1 MRKRMIGA
9 GIATAIAVTGIA
21 AGSGLADHTPD
32 TPTNVTVVGTPARA
46 QIAGGP
52 WTLAQGI
59 LGSSSTGTPKVGSYP
74 NDYTLPFAQTNAG
87 RTNLM
92 APYYFPYV
100 TGEGRDL
107 NGLFDYRP
115 RSAMESVV
123 SATSE
128 DGGKTW
134 KYTGQALAYTPQ
146 ANYQYQQAPNDPT
159 KAGANLFANGSDD
172 GQGHPFAY
180 RFCGHHYLY
189 TLNRTAGIID
199 SGELLVHE
207 LASGDPG
214 HKSPLRHL
222 PANETPAG
230 NSLVAMHTVGL
241 AGADG
246 IIGVVRAGHGT
257 YHVLWVRKNLAPAV
271 NGYNT
276 DTTEVLLSTTTD
288 GIHFTGT
295 TPVNGLNT
303 STDGTKSFANDTSGS
318 VAPGGSPSTETRWI
332 TSRGTLVSFHND
344 GHASYGLFFSG
355 GLYTDQDS
363 DAFHYI
369 GYATSTDLTH
379 WTLRNGISASRGLNN
394 PLLSTPGFQN
404 QVANA
409 PGSTFYSGRVYDPQ
423 VVLAPNGKTATM
435 VFAGYNTGK
444 PKNNQADYRQI
455 GVVTLN
461 LGH

>member
-9 GIATAIAVTGIA
+9 GIVTAVAVAGIA
-21 AGSGLADHTPD
+21 AGSGLADHAPD
-32 TPTNVTVVGTPARA
+32 TPTSVTVVGTAARA

-59 LGSSSTGTPKVGSYP
+59 LGASATGTPKVGSYP

-87 RTNLM
+87 HTNNM

-100 TGEGRDL
+100 TGTGTHLD
-107 NGLFDYRP
+107 GLFDYRP

-123 SATSE
+123 SATSD

-134 KYTGQALAYTPQ
+134 TYTGQALAYTPQ
-146 ANYQYQQAPNDPT
+146 SNYQFQQAPNDPT
-159 KAGANLFANGSDD
+159 KAGANLFANGNDD

-180 RFCGHHYLY
+180 EFCGHRYLY

-207 LASGDPG
+207 LASG
-214 HKSPLRHL
+214 HTSPLRNL
-222 PANETPAG
+222 PANETPPGTSVTAK
-230 NSLVAMHTVGL
+230 STVGL

-257 YHVLWVRKNLAPAV
+257 YHVLWVRKNLKPAV
-271 NGYNT
+271 NGYNL
-276 DTTEVLLSTTTD
+276 DTTDVLLSTTTD
-288 GIHFTGT
+288 GIHFTGA

-303 STDGTKSFANDTSGS
+303 STDGTTSFVNDTSGS
-318 VAPGGSPSTETRWI
+318 VGPGGSPSTETRWI
-332 TSRGTLVSFHND
+332 TSRGTLVSFRHGD
-344 GHASYGLFFSG
+344 RTGYGLFFSG

-409 PGSTFYSGRVYDPQ
+409 PGTTFYSGRVYDPQ
-423 VVLAPNGKTATM
+423 VVLAPNGKTATL

-455 GVVTLN
+455 GVVTLKIGN
-461 LGH
+461 